1 MITKKDPMQLIP
13 SQNPVFQFLTHDIRD
28 FMLMSPID
36 CKGELNSTK
45 QDSCLK
51 NL

>member
-1 MITKKDPMQLIP
+1 MITKKTLCNLYP
-13 SQNPVFQFLTHDIRD
+13 SQNLMFQFLTHDIRD
-28 FMLMSPID
+28 FTSMSPID